1 VAAAGVSEGWKA
13 VIATD
18 VAPPA
23 VPDVYVARQPIFDT
37 RAKVFGYELLFRTSQ
52 DNFFDG
58 SDAEQASLS
67 VIANSFFVFGIGAL
81 AGEARAFI
89 NFTRETILN
98 DYAYALPRDCLIV
111 EILENVPP
119 DPEVIAACQRLK
131 QHGYILALDDF
142 DRRDQHEDVGPLLDL
157 ADIVKIDFG
166 ACDEYERARYA
177 RELGPRGVA
186 LLAEKVETRSDAQQ
200 ALSLGFSYLQGYF
213 FAKPEVLVHN
223 QPPALRANR
232 MAILTELR
240 KEDPNLR
247 KVEDLFRHDPDLS
260 YKLLRH
266 LNSAAFSFR
275 SRVSSI
281 WRAITI
287 LGERGMRAWTSVV
300 ILAGLGGDHPS
311 ELVVSSVTR
320 ARFCEMIGADLRLG
334 DQSDDLFLMGLFS
347 MIDVLTSRP
356 MDEALSAV
364 PLSKEARDALLDKPN
379 QFRLILELARVYEK
393 GQWSAADRLI
403 GGLRLNPRRVQEAYA
418 DAVQWGD
425 QSRHL
430 N

>member
-1 VAAAGVSEGWKA
+1 
-13 VIATD
+13 
-18 VAPPA
+18 
-23 VPDVYVARQPIFDT
+23 VARQPIFDT

-52 DNFFDG
+52 ENRFVA

-111 EILENVPP
+111 EILEDVAP
-119 DPEVIAACQRLK
+119 DAEVIAACRRLK
-131 QHGYILALDDF
+131 QHGYLLALDDF
-142 DRRDQHEDVGPLLDL
+142 DRRDQQNVGALLDL

-177 RELGPRGVA
+177 KELGSRGVA
-186 LLAEKVETRSDAQQ
+186 LLAEKVETRSDARQ
-200 ALSLGFSYLQGYF
+200 AISLGFTYLQGYF
-213 FAKPEVLVHN
+213 FAKPEVLVRN

-232 MAILTELR
+232 MAILSELR

-275 SRVSSI
+275 SRITSI

-300 ILAGLGGDHPS
+300 ILAGLGGDQPS
-311 ELVVSSVTR
+311 ELVVTSVTR
-320 ARFCEMIGADLRLG
+320 ARFCELIGADMRLG

-364 PLSKEARDALLDKPN
+364 PLSKEAHDALLDTPN
-379 QFRLILELARVYEK
+379 RFRQILELARVYEK
-393 GQWSAADRLI
+393 GQWAHADRLI

-418 DAVQWGD
+418 EAVRWGD

-430 N
+430 G